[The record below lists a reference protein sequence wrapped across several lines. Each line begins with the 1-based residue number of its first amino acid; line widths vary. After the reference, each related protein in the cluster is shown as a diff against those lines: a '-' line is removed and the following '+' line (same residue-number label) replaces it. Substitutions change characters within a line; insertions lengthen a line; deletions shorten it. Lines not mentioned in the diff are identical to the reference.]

1 MIKDEFLTYDELL
14 ADPPEW
20 ARVSQHAAFA
30 QNGVLVVYLPGLDGI
45 AIKPGQQLNYQT
57 NEEGHVVAYSLG
69 RAEEKAPSTPAPA
82 STSTPEDA
90 PPASDGDG
98 APASESTGTDPGTS
112 TSAEPEPAPSPE
124 PAAETPEATVADAIE
139 KADEHLAKKAAAKPA
154 VGRKGATK

>member
-1 MIKDEFLTYDELL
+1 MIEDEFLTYDELL

-30 QNGVLVVYLPGLDGI
+30 QNGVLVVDLPGLDGI

-57 NEEGHVVAYSLG
+57 NDEGHVVAYSLG
-69 RAEEKAPSTPAPA
+69 RAEETA
-82 STSTPEDA
+82 SSTPEPETA
-90 PPASDGDG
+90 GGSDD
-98 APASESTGTDPGTS
+98 SRT
-112 TSAEPEPAPSPE
+112 EPPAPSGDGKITAEQLASAEKHVVP
-124 PAAETPEATVADAIE
+124 PAETIEDAVE